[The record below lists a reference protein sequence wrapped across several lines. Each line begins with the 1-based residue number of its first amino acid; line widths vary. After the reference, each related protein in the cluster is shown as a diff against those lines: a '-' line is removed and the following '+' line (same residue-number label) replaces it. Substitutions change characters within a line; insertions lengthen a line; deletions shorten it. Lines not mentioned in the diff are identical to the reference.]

1 MLRGHV
7 YATEAEALRAC
18 EALDAARLA
27 AHGPTEELRTT
38 LGPVTLRRAL
48 AAGHVAADGSITPA
62 GAAAGLVLDG
72 ARVVRVQIAPRK
84 AWGARPITLRDG
96 TYLVPW
102 DARLDAIEGRV
113 ATVRGQVA
121 TVPRMRDAVEI
132 DRAERAD
139 VEVDP
144 FKVVR

>member
-18 EALDAARLA
+18 EALDVARAA
-27 AHGPTEELRTT
+27 AHGPTEELRTA

-48 AAGHVAADGSITPA
+48 TAGHVAADGSITPA

-72 ARVVRVQIAPRK
+72 ARVVRVEIVARK
-84 AWGARPITLRDG
+84 AWGARPIPLRDG

-102 DARLDAIEGRV
+102 DVRLDAIEGRAV
-113 ATVRGQVA
+113 TVLGQAA
-121 TVPRMRDAVEI
+121 TVPRVRDVVEVA
-132 DRAERAD
+132 RSERA
-139 VEVDP
+139 EVDP
-144 FKVVR
+144 IEKIP